1 MIEVEDRGGIT
12 IATFAHGKANAM
24 DLEFCTA
31 VADLLRRLGRDDGRA
46 VIVTGRGAIFSA
58 GVDLLRLL
66 DGGPEY
72 ARQFVPALAS
82 MCDALL
88 RFPKPLVAA
97 INGHAIAGGCI
108 VGCAADRRIMVNG
121 TGRIGVPELKVGV
134 PFPDIA
140 LEVLRAALPTH
151 VLHDLVW
158 TGATLDVAS
167 ARERGLIHEIVEAED
182 LLPRALAI
190 ADELARPGPDVVRIT
205 KAQLR
210 APSLARMDALAGQKN
225 ETGEQWSSPATLAAI
240 RSYVERTF
248 RRP

>member
-1 MIEVEDRGGIT
+1 MLEVEDRNGIT
-12 IATFAHGKANAM
+12 IATLAHGKANAM
-24 DLEFCTA
+24 DLEFCGA
-31 VADLLRRLGRDDGRA
+31 VAELLNGLARNDARA
-46 VIVTGRGAIFSA
+46 LIVTGRGAIFSA
-58 GVDLLRLL
+58 GVDLIRLL

-72 ARQFVPALAS
+72 ARQFVPALVS

-134 PFPDIA
+134 PFPDVA

-158 TGATLDVAS
+158 TGATLDAET
-167 ARERGLIHEIVEAED
+167 AREGGIVHEIVATED
-182 LLPRALAI
+182 LLPRALAV
-190 ADELARPGPDVVRIT
+190 ANELAQPGPDVVRIT

-210 APSLARMDALAGQKN
+210 APSLARLDALAGQKN

-240 RSYVERTF
+240 RSYVDRTF
-248 RRP
+248 RRQ